1 MAYEILKSIVEAEAR
16 AVEIKKRAVT
26 DAEARR
32 ADALKQQEALL
43 EGAKQQG
50 AEEMQRAVEKAVAE
64 SRETIRGI
72 LQEADEACSKIRERA
87 LLKKEDAVLAVKI
100 PRILPCAKLLS
111 TQINRI
117 TAAIHR
123 RLQALHR
130 ACRRKQLRSI
140 VYRHNRLLSRAA
152 PVYEK
157 KRANL
162 SVARIPFSVISLPPR
177 PNAALPLPALPP
189 PLGASI
195 PASLP

>member
-1 MAYEILKSIVEAEAR
+1 MLCNLFKEKNTASETASEVSIVAYEILKSIVEAEAR

-87 LLKKEDAVLAVKI
+87 LLKKEDAVLAVIGKVVGEYGS
-100 PRILPCAKLLS
+100 C
-111 TQINRI
+111 
-117 TAAIHR
+117 
-123 RLQALHR
+123 
-130 ACRRKQLRSI
+130 
-140 VYRHNRLLSRAA
+140 
-152 PVYEK
+152 
-157 KRANL
+157 
-162 SVARIPFSVISLPPR
+162 
-177 PNAALPLPALPP
+177 
-189 PLGASI
+189 
-195 PASLP
+195 